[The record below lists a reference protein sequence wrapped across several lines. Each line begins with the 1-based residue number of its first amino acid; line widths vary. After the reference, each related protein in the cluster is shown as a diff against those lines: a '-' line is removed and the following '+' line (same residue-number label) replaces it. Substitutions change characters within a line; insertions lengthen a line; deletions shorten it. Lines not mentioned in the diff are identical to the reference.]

1 MAMAKQQRRRT
12 GRGGAVRGGRF
23 GRAVWG
29 SGAMHKLIRLC
40 VSAVETARLK
50 PHETGGGY
58 GGFFETLT
66 YCNSGAS

>member
-40 VSAVETARLK
+40 VSAVETARLE

-58 GGFFETLT
+58 GGF
-66 YCNSGAS
+66 

>member
-40 VSAVETARLK
+40 VPAVATARLK

-58 GGFFETLT
+58 GGFLKL
-66 YCNSGAS
+66 